1 MNLILKFLASVG
13 ALFLAAYLIPGFV
26 VESFYIASIV
36 AVLLGVL
43 NITLKPILVLLTLPL
58 NIITLG
64 LFTFVINAGLILGI
78 ASFVEGFDVSGFV
91 PALLG
96 GLVIAIAG
104 WVVDRIVK

>member
-13 ALFLAAYLIPGFV
+13 ALYLAAYLIPGFT

-36 AVLLGVL
+36 ALLLGVL

-78 ASFVEGFDVSGFV
+78 ASFVEGFEVSGFV

-96 GLVIAIAG
+96 GLVIAVAG

>member
-1 MNLILKFLASVG
+1 MNLIVKFLATVG
-13 ALFLAAYLIPGFV
+13 ALFLSAYYIPGFA

-36 AVLLGVL
+36 ALLLGVL
-43 NITLKPILVLLTLPL
+43 NITLKPVLVLLTLPL

-78 ASFVEGFDVSGFV
+78 ASFVEGFEVAGFV

-96 GLVIAIAG
+96 GFVVAVAG
-104 WVVDRIVK
+104 WLVDRIIK

>member
-1 MNLILKFLASVG
+1 MNLILKFLATVG
-13 ALFLAAYLIPGFV
+13 ALFLSAYLIPGFT
-26 VESFYIASIV
+26 VESFYTASIV
-36 AVLLGVL
+36 ALLLGVL

-96 GLVIAIAG
+96 GLVIAIVG

>member
-13 ALFLAAYLIPGFV
+13 SLFLAAYLIPGFV

-36 AVLLGVL
+36 ALLLGVL

-78 ASFVEGFDVSGFV
+78 ASFVEGFEVSGFV

-96 GLVIAIAG
+96 GLVIAVAG
-104 WVVDRIVK
+104 WVVDRIAK